1 MGRVPC
7 SISTRL
13 EEPSLRIKGSAL
25 GRSRWPRWEERRD
38 EASLVTQDGSRYT
51 PQRGP
56 KIMEFSSDDDE
67 DDDDDDDDDNDDDMM
82 LDVVMRW

>member
-38 EASLVTQDGSRYT
+38 EASLVMQDGSRYT

-56 KIMEFSSDDDE
+56 KIMEFSSDDD
-67 DDDDDDDDDNDDDMM
+67 DDDDDAVDDDMM